1 MPKCS
6 LSYAKIEQIE
16 SRKAKLAWAVM
27 PKCSLSYAKI
37 EQIESRK
44 AKLAWAVMPRC
55 SLSYAKIHIIY
66 TLRKLSCEK
75 LNFDLATD
83 KGL

>member
-1 MPKCS
+1 
-6 LSYAKIEQIE
+6 
-16 SRKAKLAWAVM
+16 M

-66 TLRKLSCEK
+66 TLKKLYCEK
-75 LNFDLATD
+75 LNFDLAAG
-83 KGL
+83 KGSGVRYSVGFSCLSSASERSAPRSS